1 MSVMQHLRRTFV
13 AGFFVM
19 VPLVVSV
26 VAIVWLFRWADRL
39 TIGVVERF
47 GLEHVPGLGI
57 LVTAGIVLLVG
68 LVATNVLGRRVLQ
81 RTESLLLRVPLF
93 KTIYAPVKQLI
104 SAFSPDSESGFKR
117 MVFVEDPVRGYLLGF
132 LTKEFVV
139 DRGRGPETILAVY
152 VPTNHL
158 YLGDVVLCPP
168 ERVFFPDLTVEDGIR
183 VFLTGGM
190 ALPEHVGPAAD
201 EPIPDSP
208 NRSRPV
214 S

>member
-13 AGFFVM
+13 AGFFVI

-26 VAIVWLFRWADRL
+26 VALVWLFRWADRL
-39 TIGVVERF
+39 TIGVVERL

-57 LVTAGIVLLVG
+57 LVTAGIVLVVG

-81 RTESLLLRVPLF
+81 RAESLLLRVPLF

-104 SAFSPDSESGFKR
+104 SAFSPDSEAGFKR
-117 MVFVEDPVRGYLLGF
+117 MVFVEDPARGCLLGF
-132 LTKEFVV
+132 LTKEFEL
-139 DRGRGPETILAVY
+139 DRGHGPETVLAVY

-158 YLGDVVLCPP
+158 YLGDVLLCPP
-168 ERVFFPDLTVEDGIR
+168 ERVFFPDLTVEEGIR

-190 ALPEHVGPAAD
+190 ALPAHVGPAVD
-201 EPIPDSP
+201 GPSLNSP
-208 NRSRPV
+208 TKSRPV